1 MRGADSAAAAAIIF
15 VVSFV
20 VVRSFVPNPFFR
32 TKQRNRRSFVRRPSP
47 PPRPPPPRPACKQ
60 LVKKLARR
68 AGRRLRRRRRRR
80 ITFFGTF
87 VFMRTG
93 GRERRLT
100 AAARPARPPRPA
112 AQREGEEDDGDDEAA
127 KRVGEERE
135 RECGPRG
142 EGIQGSANYLRK
154 EVAQDQWMTGNPT
167 QSLTSFKALDGKT
180 RVNMCMSLEEE
191 DIQGF
196 F

>member
-1 MRGADSAAAAAIIF
+1 
-15 VVSFV
+15 
-20 VVRSFVPNPFFR
+20 
-32 TKQRNRRSFVRRPSP
+32 
-47 PPRPPPPRPACKQ
+47 
-60 LVKKLARR
+60 
-68 AGRRLRRRRRRR
+68 
-80 ITFFGTF
+80 
-87 VFMRTG
+87 MRTG

-112 AQREGEEDDGDDEAA
+112 AQREGEEDDGDDDEAA

-142 EGIQGSANYLRK
+142 EGIQGSPNYLRK